1 MRRMNAGLRTILVAA
16 TIVLSAFPAAAQT
29 AMPPAEA
36 AALDRLTN
44 SPRHGEWVS
53 IDAGAG
59 DRFDAWVVYPE
70 RSDKAPVVLVI
81 HEIFGLS
88 DWVRA
93 VADQLA
99 ADGFIA
105 IAPDFLSGKAPDGTG
120 SRSLTADQARALIPA
135 LRMPEI
141 VSRLDAAAR
150 YGTSL
155 PAATEEF
162 GVVGYCWGGGISF
175 AYAAEQPE
183 LAAAV
188 VYYGTSPSSESL
200 ARVRAPVLGLYGG
213 DDARVNATVPATEAE
228 LKRQG
233 KRFEVETYAGAGHG
247 FLRQQDGRAANRA
260 AAEKA
265 WPRTIEFLRGAL
277 AARSTSSGDAFGV
290 PVAAAA
296 ATGDDCGDACV
307 IPVDV
312 AVR

>member
-1 MRRMNAGLRTILVAA
+1 MSMGARRVFLAAVFLVSGIAA
-16 TIVLSAFPAAAQT
+16 VTAQVG
-29 AMPPAEA
+29 MPPAEG
-36 AALDRLTN
+36 AALERLTK
-44 SPRHGEWVS
+44 SPRHGEWVA

-59 DRFDAWVVYPE
+59 DRFEAWVVYPE

-105 IAPDFLSGKAPDGTG
+105 IAPDFLSGKAPDGKG
-120 SRSLTADQARALIPA
+120 SRSLTADQARALIPG
-135 LRMPEI
+135 LKIPEI

-155 PAATEEF
+155 PAATKEF

-175 AYAAEQPE
+175 AYATEQPE
-183 LAAAV
+183 LDAAI
-188 VYYGTSPSSESL
+188 VYYGTSPAAGSL

-228 LKRQG
+228 LRRLG

-247 FLRQQDGRAANRA
+247 FLRQQEGRAANRA

-265 WPRTIEFLRGAL
+265 WPRRSSSSAMRSRHGAP
-277 AARSTSSGDAFGV
+277 RSAQCSRSPLQRPMAMT
-290 PVAAAA
+290 
-296 ATGDDCGDACV
+296 
-307 IPVDV
+307 
-312 AVR
+312 AVTCA